1 MLIEFVI
8 KFEVMFIMCL
18 QMLTRVFM
26 GSGES
31 NLIFL
36 KRVARRLRHFLM
48 GIFVQREV
56 MSKLFVVLFVYLCP

>member
-1 MLIEFVI
+1 
-8 KFEVMFIMCL
+8 MCL

-36 KRVARRLRHFLM
+36 KVEAFLM
-48 GIFVQREV
+48 GMFV
-56 MSKLFVVLFVYLCP
+56 